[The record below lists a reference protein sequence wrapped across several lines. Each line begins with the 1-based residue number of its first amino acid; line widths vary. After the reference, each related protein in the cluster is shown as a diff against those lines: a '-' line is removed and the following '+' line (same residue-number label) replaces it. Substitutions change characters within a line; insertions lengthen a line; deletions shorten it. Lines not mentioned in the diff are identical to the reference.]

1 MLGRGSGIL
10 NTLAILRGLALAGF
24 SLTTLTVVHAQDT
37 ALPRLV
43 EQSGHHALIV
53 DGQPFL
59 MLGAQANNSSNYT
72 EPLKKVWPVIEQ
84 MDANTLEIPVAWE
97 QIEPKEGQFD
107 FSWLDTLLPQA
118 RAHGKRLV
126 LLWFATW
133 KNTAP
138 AYAPEWVKLNPTRFP
153 HMITEK
159 GTVHYAMSALGENT
173 LAADKKAFVAL
184 MHYLK
189 EHDPQNTVIMVQVE
203 NEVGSY
209 GNVRDFSPQAQK
221 MIAGPAPEPLLRKF
235 GKAKGTPWRTA
246 FGADADEYFQAWNVA
261 SYINTIAAAGK
272 AEKNLPMY
280 VNAALPSPFGRQP
293 ANTYSSGGPVHFVMD
308 VYKAAAPGIDLL
320 APDIYNR
327 DEKAVVAYLDLY
339 GRRDNALMVPEI
351 GNDADYARHFWDALG
366 HGAIGFSPF
375 GMDETGYFNYPLGAR
390 ALDGSVDAFARI
402 YKLFA
407 PMQDVWAKAALNGKV
422 WGVSEPVDPAAK
434 HSREI
439 AMGPF
444 KATVGFGQ
452 HQFGFDPPQGN
463 AKPIGGA
470 AIAQLGPQ
478 EFLIT
483 GYDARVTIALA
494 KPAEGEALVTLR
506 VEEGHYDHGQ
516 WVFERVWNGDQID
529 YGYNF
534 TKMPQVLRVR
544 YATVKAGA
552 TIAVGANH

>member
-1 MLGRGSGIL
+1 MKTS
-10 NTLAILRGLALAGF
+10 TILRGLALAGL
-24 SLTTLTVVHAQDT
+24 SMTTLTVAHAQDT
-37 ALPRLV
+37 ALPHLV
-43 EQSGHHALIV
+43 TQDGHHALIV

-59 MLGAQANNSSNYT
+59 MLGAQANNSSNYP

-97 QIEPKEGQFD
+97 QIEPQEGRFD

-138 AYAPEWVKLNPTRFP
+138 AYAPEWVKLNPARFP

-173 LAADKKAFVAL
+173 LAADKRAFVAL

-235 GKAKGTPWRTA
+235 GKPKGTPWRTA
-246 FGADADEYFQAWNVA
+246 FGTDADEYFQAWNVA

-308 VYKAAAPGIDLL
+308 VYKAAAPSIDLL

-351 GNDADYARHFWDALG
+351 GNDTDYARHFWDALG

-390 ALDGSVDAFARI
+390 ALDGSLDAFARI
-402 YKLFA
+402 YKLFS

-463 AKPIGGA
+463 PKPVGGA

-494 KPAEGEALVTLR
+494 KPAEGESLVTLR
-506 VEEGHYDHGQ
+506 VEEGHYDHGN

-529 YGYNF
+529 YGYNL
-534 TKMPQVLRVR
+534 TKIPQVLRVR

-552 TIAVGANH
+552 TIAVGAHH